1 MIWIAFLMGAATIAL
16 LLYIAFRQEAV
27 LCGLAQDISV
37 LLLHIQ
43 AMHPKI
49 DRIMYDDLANLR
61 GGMTSM
67 EETLAGVNS
76 WLDRLETRVERLERR
91 HVYATSRR

>member
-1 MIWIAFLMGAATIAL
+1 
-16 LLYIAFRQEAV
+16 
-27 LCGLAQDISV
+27 
-37 LLLHIQ
+37 
-43 AMHPKI
+43 
-49 DRIMYDDLANLR
+49 MYDDLANLR